1 MFVTKIEP
9 CGKTRF
15 KIYLDESFAFVLYKG
30 EAARFGIR
38 LGEEISE
45 ETVQKIREE
54 VIYKRARKR
63 ALHLLEDMDRTETEL
78 QEKLRQGLYPP
89 DAVENAVSYVKSF
102 GYLDDARY
110 AEHFAASRSGS
121 KSKKEIR
128 ALLARKGVSAEMID
142 RALETGY
149 GEDGE
154 AEAIR
159 QILKKKRV
167 DPATADPAQLQKIYG
182 YLGRKGFSYEA
193 VRQVI
198 QNCCENA

>member
-1 MFVTKIEP
+1 MVVTRIEP

-15 KIYLDESFAFVLYKG
+15 KIYLDDSFAFVLYKG
-30 EAARFGIR
+30 EVARFGIR
-38 LGEEISE
+38 QDEKISG
-45 ETVQKIREE
+45 ETVQKIKEE

-63 ALHLLEDMDRTETEL
+63 ALHLLEDMDRTEKEL
-78 QEKLRQGLYPP
+78 QEKLRQGLYSA

-110 AEHFAASRSGS
+110 AQHFAASRSGS

-128 ALLARKGVSAEMID
+128 VLLARKGVSAEMID
-142 RALETGY
+142 CALETCY
-149 GEDGE
+149 GEGGE
-154 AEAIR
+154 VEAIR

-167 DPATADPAQLQKIYG
+167 DPATADPVRLQKVYG